1 MEVEIVL
8 EMKIGMLSQLPFPL
22 FSELISRSIKLWIQS
37 DGKWWKSVLYFP
49 LGEKG
54 DLIVGILFTYY
65 LECLAFLT
73 HRELNQK
80 GLNTC
85 TYMRSCTK
93 SWIIPPK
100 PQFGLIFPL
109 LVFSLFE
116 PWFSFKKKMSTLYSS
131 SYEVCTFKW
140 RRKLGWIEWIVACFD
155 FSSLTE

>member
-80 GLNTC
+80 GL
-85 TYMRSCTK
+85 S
-93 SWIIPPK
+93 PK
-100 PQFGLIFPL
+100 TQFGLIFPQ
-109 LVFSLFE
+109 LVFSVFE
-116 PWFSFKKKMSTLYSS
+116 PWFSFKKKMSIVKCAYSKSTLYSS